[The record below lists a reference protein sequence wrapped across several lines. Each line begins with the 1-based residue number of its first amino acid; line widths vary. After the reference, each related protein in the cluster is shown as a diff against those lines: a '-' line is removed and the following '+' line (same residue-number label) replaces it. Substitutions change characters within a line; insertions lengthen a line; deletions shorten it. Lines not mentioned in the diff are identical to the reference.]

1 MPCVVHIRHA
11 ACVVI
16 WWRLEVTM
24 ELGWLFL
31 KGDAAMVQLVS
42 QIMVVWLLIGVVGA
56 IWMIASDH
64 Y

>member
-1 MPCVVHIRHA
+1 
-11 ACVVI
+11 
-16 WWRLEVTM
+16 M